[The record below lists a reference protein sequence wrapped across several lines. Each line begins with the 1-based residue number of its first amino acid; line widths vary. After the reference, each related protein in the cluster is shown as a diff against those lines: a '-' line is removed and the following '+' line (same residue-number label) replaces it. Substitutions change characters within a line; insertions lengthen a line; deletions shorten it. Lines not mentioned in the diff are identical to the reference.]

1 MQEQARSALVDL
13 ISQLTLDYDKNGVLD
28 ACQRHAGDVDISG
41 VVDDGDMV
49 AFINAL
55 ECGDNMVGDLN
66 CDGVID
72 GADFGC
78 LLGAM
83 PAPDAVPAPDA
94 MPVPDAMPAPDAV
107 PAQPVLKADLDLN

>member
-1 MQEQARSALVDL
+1 
-13 ISQLTLDYDKNGVLD
+13 
-28 ACQRHAGDVDISG
+28 
-41 VVDDGDMV
+41 MV

-83 PAPDAVPAPDA
+83 PAPDAVSAPDA